1 VAPERSENG
10 NYKHGSVSSADSK
23 ADQRAAENL
32 KARWLGACVAYPKWI
47 DKLISAGYLR
57 PSERHR
63 AEAVRGALD
72 RLRKRSKETMEEEW
86 R

>member
-1 VAPERSENG
+1 LTDNPMRPAETMVRSMNMNNVVEMP
-10 NYKHGSVSSADSK
+10 Y
-23 ADQRAAENL
+23 
-32 KARWLGACVAYPKWI
+32 CVAHPKLI

-63 AEAVRGALD
+63 AEAVKEALD
-72 RLRKRSKETMEEEW
+72 RLRKRSKERMEEEW